1 MYIYILCMP
10 YSVSKYRI
18 SYIPV
23 LYPSPSKNNIKPN
36 CLRNIRKSIKS
47 KQRFPTLSPTS
58 PTSQPKKKHP
68 DLAKG
73 IDPLKFLAANPR
85 WLANG
90 SFTHQPT
97 LWNRVLRE
105 NRSYIQNLSKS
116 EATFPPIIINII
128 NNIIIIIIIIIIIFT
143 IIIWRSPNI
152 SHIATS
158 SSP

>member
-10 YSVSKYRI
+10 YSVSTYRI

-23 LYPSPSKNNIKPN
+23 LYPSHSKNNIKPN
-36 CLRNIRKSIKS
+36 CLKEYRKINQKQNNVFLHSLPLLPLPSQKKPSGPRQRHRPLEIPSS
-47 KQRFPTLSPTS
+47 K
-58 PTSQPKKKHP
+58 
-68 DLAKG
+68 
-73 IDPLKFLAANPR
+73 
-85 WLANG
+85 
-90 SFTHQPT
+90 
-97 LWNRVLRE
+97 
-105 NRSYIQNLSKS
+105 IQGDWRMDRLPINQAPGEESSEKIVRTFKIFMS

-128 NNIIIIIIIIIIIFT
+128 NNIIIIIFT